1 MEYDLSS
8 LQTLICGG
16 ATLNEELADHVKLR
30 IPNLIGIRQGYGLSE
45 TFVAISCIG
54 IKTKPGSVGT
64 VVKGTYCKVVD
75 LATSKSLGP
84 NETGELYLKSLQTMK
99 GYIGNDAAT
108 KEAFDPE
115 GWLRTGDLGY
125 YDEDEFFFIVDR
137 IKEVIKYRALQ
148 VPPAE
153 LEALLLSHPKIADA
167 GVTGIPNEADGEHPI
182 AFVVK
187 KPNEEITEQEIKDY
201 IANLVIDIKRLRGG

>member
-1 MEYDLSS
+1 
-8 LQTLICGG
+8 
-16 ATLNEELADHVKLR
+16 
-30 IPNLIGIRQGYGLSE
+30 
-45 TFVAISCIG
+45 
-54 IKTKPGSVGT
+54 
-64 VVKGTYCKVVD
+64 
-75 LATSKSLGP
+75 
-84 NETGELYLKSLQTMK
+84 MK

-108 KEAFDPE
+108 KEVFDPE

-187 KPNEEITEQEIKDY
+187 KPSEEITEQEIKDY
-201 IANLVIDIKRLRGG
+201 IANLVIDIKRLRGGIRQQTRPHTEKLSSLQQ